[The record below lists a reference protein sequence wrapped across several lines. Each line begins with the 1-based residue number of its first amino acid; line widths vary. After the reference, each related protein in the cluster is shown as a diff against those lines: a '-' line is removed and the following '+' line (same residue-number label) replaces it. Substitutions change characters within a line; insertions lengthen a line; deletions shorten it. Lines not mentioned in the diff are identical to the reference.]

1 MYKKV
6 STDMNF
12 VEREK
17 EVEKFW
23 DDNDIFQKSMDERE
37 GAPEY
42 TFMTVLR
49 LPMESPYIGHVL
61 TRVIKDMIPRY
72 RTMKGIWFPARPA
85 GIPMVFLWSWKLKSL
100 GLDGKDQI
108 EEYGLEPFIDKCKES
123 VWKYKGMWEDFFQYG
138 WFLGRY
144 GTPICDI

>member
-23 DDNDIFQKSMDERE
+23 DDENIFQKSMDEKE
-37 GAPEY
+37 GCPDYIFYDGPPTANGKPH
-42 TFMTVLR
+42 
-49 LPMESPYIGHVL
+49 IGHVL

-72 RTMKGIWFPARPA
+72 RTMKAARFATTRWMSSIWTISAMGGSCFA
-85 GIPMVFLWSWKLKSL
+85 S
-100 GLDGKDQI
+100 
-108 EEYGLEPFIDKCKES
+108 
-123 VWKYKGMWEDFFQYG
+123 
-138 WFLGRY
+138 
-144 GTPICDI
+144 PI